1 MVEFTISSLIDYSL
15 ISALAV
21 FIFLP
26 ASGLLLFLS
35 KVAAKKQYTLVKS
48 KSLEKLAL
56 LCISFGSLSL
66 ALFLLSLLWAG
77 SWWFWEAY
85 VGQLTPGKL
94 ALISVVIGPIPLLIA
109 LLGAGIA
116 KMIGGTLDA
125 AKVENCIVFG
135 VDIGNVLYTMFMM
148 HWLMIFTGGFAVLGL
163 MASGI
168 WALVNWVQ

>member
-1 MVEFTISSLIDYSL
+1 MYFVW
-15 ISALAV
+15 
-21 FIFLP
+21 FIKPGF
-26 ASGLLLFLS
+26 
-35 KVAAKKQYTLVKS
+35 VLVK
-48 KSLEKLAL
+48 LTVGRKLVAL
-56 LCISFGSLSL
+56 GSVCWST
-66 ALFLLSLLWAG
+66 
-77 SWWFWEAY
+77 
-85 VGQLTPGKL
+85 TPGKL